1 MKTKYQIYRKDGVLS
16 MAKDDFTLP
25 SKNFLIPEDFSIL
38 APESSKQNTQIE
50 NLKTQEPIDIW
61 YG

>member
-1 MKTKYQIYRKDGVLS
+1 